1 MFRFAGIFLL
11 RWCCQKDI
19 RVLSRCSSWTTE
31 AMYSLDHLLWP
42 TNKPKCFLIS
52 LSRATS
58 NLSAAVKYSAGCR
71 ISMFGHTDRSCTRLY
86 VIIFIIFLGLV
97 FEALAMSK
105 TNSIPNYFLKLIP
118 ERKGRLMDSRTHTDS
133 DGTTINPSCHV
144 EFCCSSMSL
153 YGAKSSD
160 LFLNK
165 TIQLNCA
172 RSRCAASATDDITG
186 EFESFFGSVVKLSVF
201 INYK

>member
-1 MFRFAGIFLL
+1 VYCCEISSEIRFIINNYNFFDIFFA
-11 RWCCQKDI
+11 DFFG
-19 RVLSRCSSWTTE
+19 
-31 AMYSLDHLLWP
+31 LD
-42 TNKPKCFLIS
+42 K
-52 LSRATS
+52 
-58 NLSAAVKYSAGCR
+58 
-71 ISMFGHTDRSCTRLY
+71 
-86 VIIFIIFLGLV
+86 IFIIFLELV

-144 EFCCSSMSL
+144 KFCCSSMSL